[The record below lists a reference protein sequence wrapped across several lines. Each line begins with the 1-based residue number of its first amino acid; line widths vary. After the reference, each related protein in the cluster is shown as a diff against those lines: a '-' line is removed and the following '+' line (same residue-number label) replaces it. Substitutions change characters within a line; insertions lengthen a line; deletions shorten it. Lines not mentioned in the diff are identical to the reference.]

1 MSSILRN
8 RFLAELARSIGDDLA
23 VHPSPAR
30 TAAGRGV
37 EGEFLGRA
45 RRVVEKGLDR
55 PEFGVDDLATGLGL
69 SPRQLRRRIQAAAG
83 ISPVRFIRCIRLE
96 RARSLIEDG
105 QQTVGIVAQQVN
117 ISSLSYFAK
126 CFREEFG
133 LNPSDLPA
141 RSTT

>member
-23 VHPSPAR
+23 VDRPSSRPVPVR
-30 TAAGRGV
+30 DG
-37 EGEFLGRA
+37 EGEFLKRA
-45 RRVVEKGLDR
+45 RRAVENGLDR
-55 PEFGVDDLATGLGL
+55 PDFGVTDLAIELDL
-69 SPRQLRRRIQAAAG
+69 SPRQLRRRILAEAG
-83 ISPVRFIRCIRLE
+83 TSPVRFIRCIRLE

-105 QQTVGIVAQQVN
+105 QQTVSIAAQSVN

-133 LNPSDLPA
+133 LNPSDFPA
-141 RSTT
+141 RSTS